1 MNEINYILI
10 ATQIGD
16 LLKYQTS
23 VNEIDRIGQS
33 ILRVSKENFPN
44 PAITSV
50 RAKTLYNWVLS
61 LSKPPLES
69 SE

>member
-1 MNEINYILI
+1 MNEINYRLI

-61 LSKPPLES
+61 LSKTPLES

>member
-1 MNEINYILI
+1 MNETNYRLI

-50 RAKTLYNWVLS
+50 RAKTLYN
-61 LSKPPLES
+61 
-69 SE
+69 